1 MDWLIDL
8 DLPLTTFVSAVGR
21 LFKGAVITR
30 SRWRGEKSPK
40 DFGCLFSRRQSLV
53 HSARDP
59 AGINKIKTFDFKFR
73 LDAGKQIREK
83 REEICWSFKLI
94 WLTAFLVR
102 ASKEMSV
109 GKLPLVWVVGVLAV
123 CCWIVSGLS
132 AGSRE
137 VVQLAADAHLHPLSR
152 LAVLQQVPSRLMASK
167 AMTTFV
173 VYRTTIPTC
182 SFTTSCAMINGAV
195 TACRRLDRDVDIDAI
210 LPNKPVK
217 LKFIL

>member
-1 MDWLIDL
+1 M
-8 DLPLTTFVSAVGR
+8 
-21 LFKGAVITR
+21 
-30 SRWRGEKSPK
+30 
-40 DFGCLFSRRQSLV
+40 
-53 HSARDP
+53 
-59 AGINKIKTFDFKFR
+59 
-73 LDAGKQIREK
+73 
-83 REEICWSFKLI
+83 SF
-94 WLTAFLVR
+94 
-102 ASKEMSV
+102 

>member
-1 MDWLIDL
+1 MLI
-8 DLPLTTFVSAVGR
+8 A
-21 LFKGAVITR
+21 
-30 SRWRGEKSPK
+30 
-40 DFGCLFSRRQSLV
+40 
-53 HSARDP
+53 
-59 AGINKIKTFDFKFR
+59 
-73 LDAGKQIREK
+73 
-83 REEICWSFKLI
+83 FKLI